1 MLKVEKY
8 GNFKP
13 LGKRVEKNQI
23 ILCHTSR
30 EVREYL
36 TSLKFRYNGKYDKIP
51 HFVIT
56 KKGEVIQLLDER
68 GYSNYFVYDSVRQNS
83 IIVVLEN
90 LGWLEKKPL
99 TSHYINWNG
108 SIYKGKVFEKK
119 WRDYFFW
126 EPYNEEQIIQTSKI
140 CSELCEELQIKKTCV
155 GHNTKIEGMT
165 QFEGV
170 SSRSNFDVRY
180 TDLSPAFDFEMLI
193 KNIENEE
200 HTQREIR

>member
-1 MLKVEKY
+1 MLRHDKY

-13 LGKRVEKNQI
+13 IGKNRDKTQI

-30 EVREYL
+30 EVGEYL
-36 TSLKFRYNGKYDKIP
+36 TSLEFRYNGKYDKIP
-51 HFVIT
+51 HFVVT

-68 GYSNYFVYDSVRQNS
+68 GFSNFFIDDNVGKKSV
-83 IIVVLEN
+83 IVILEN

-99 TSHYINWNG
+99 TDHYINWNG

-126 EPYNEEQIIQTSKI
+126 EPYNEEQIVQTSKI
-140 CSELCEELQIKKTCV
+140 CSELCDELQIPKTCV
-155 GHNTKIEGMT
+155 GHNTKIEGMS

-170 SSRSNFDVRY
+170 SSRSNFDLRF
-180 TDLSPAFDFEMLI
+180 TDLSPSFDFEKLV
-193 KNIENEE
+193 KNIENEQY
-200 HTQREIR
+200 TQREI

>member
-1 MLKVEKY
+1 MLRLEKY

-13 LGKRVEKNQI
+13 LGKTKEKKQI

-30 EVREYL
+30 EVGEYL
-36 TSLKFRYNGKYDKIP
+36 TSLEFRYSGRYDKIP
-51 HFVIT
+51 HFLIT

-68 GYSNYFVYDSVRQNS
+68 GYSNYFVEDNIRTKSVV
-83 IIVVLEN
+83 VVLEN

-99 TSHYINWNG
+99 SDSYINWNG

-126 EPYNEEQIIQTSKI
+126 DPYNEDQTIQTSKI
-140 CSELCEELQIKKTCV
+140 CSDLCDELQIQKTCV

-165 QFEGV
+165 RFEGI
-170 SSRSNFDVRY
+170 SSRSNFDTRY
-180 TDLSPAFDFEMLI
+180 TDLSPAFNFETLI
-193 KNIENEE
+193 KTIENEE

>member
-1 MLKVEKY
+1 MLRRDKY

-13 LGKRVEKNQI
+13 IGKNRDKTQI

-30 EVREYL
+30 EVGEYL
-36 TSLKFRYNGKYDKIP
+36 TSLKFRYNGKYDRIP
-51 HFVIT
+51 HFVVT
-56 KKGEVIQLLDER
+56 KTGEVIQLLDER
-68 GYSNYFVYDSVRQNS
+68 GFSNFLVDENVGKKSV
-83 IIVVLEN
+83 IVILEN

-99 TSHYINWNG
+99 TDHYINWNG

-140 CSELCEELQIKKTCV
+140 CSELCDELQIPKTCV
-155 GHNTKIEGMT
+155 GHNTKIEGMS

-170 SSRSNFDVRY
+170 SSRSNFDLRF
-180 TDLSPAFDFEMLI
+180 TDLSPSFDFEKLV

-200 HTQREIR
+200 YTQREI

>member
-1 MLKVEKY
+1 MLRHDKY

-13 LGKRVEKNQI
+13 IGKNRDKTQI

-30 EVREYL
+30 EVGEYL
-36 TSLKFRYNGKYDKIP
+36 TSLEFRYNGKYDKIP
-51 HFVIT
+51 HFVVT

-68 GYSNYFVYDSVRQNS
+68 GFSNFFIDDNVGKKSV
-83 IIVVLEN
+83 IVILEN

-99 TSHYINWNG
+99 TDHYINWNG

-126 EPYNEEQIIQTSKI
+126 EPYNEEQILQTSKI
-140 CSELCEELQIKKTCV
+140 CSELCDELQIPKTCV
-155 GHNTKIEGMT
+155 GHNTKVEGMS

-170 SSRSNFDVRY
+170 SSRSNFDLRF
-180 TDLSPAFDFEMLI
+180 TDLSPSFDFEKLV
-193 KNIENEE
+193 KNIENEQY
-200 HTQREIR
+200 TQREI